1 MDNLKNNILDFIQSN
16 SYKVLL
22 VFAILTLAVCFT
34 PLFFEDPGDASLD
47 PKKEAYE
54 VQQRINEKFV
64 EAVQFVSFVIKADD
78 GDMIDKESLED
89 LLERQNKIIDLDSKM
104 ELAVG
109 SLEKNNFLW
118 TGYDE
123 VTKIS
128 FVGVY
133 SIANLVDNFLKIN
146 PNFPNGIYDADED
159 DVKIAIHQIL
169 SLIHI

>member
-1 MDNLKNNILDFIQSN
+1 MDNLKNNILDFIQNN
-16 SYKVLL
+16 SYKVLFA
-22 VFAILTLAVCFT
+22 FAILTLAVCFT

-109 SLEKNNFLW
+109 SLEKNNFYGL
-118 TGYDE
+118 GMMR
-123 VTKIS
+123 
-128 FVGVY
+128 
-133 SIANLVDNFLKIN
+133 
-146 PNFPNGIYDADED
+146 
-159 DVKIAIHQIL
+159 
-169 SLIHI
+169 